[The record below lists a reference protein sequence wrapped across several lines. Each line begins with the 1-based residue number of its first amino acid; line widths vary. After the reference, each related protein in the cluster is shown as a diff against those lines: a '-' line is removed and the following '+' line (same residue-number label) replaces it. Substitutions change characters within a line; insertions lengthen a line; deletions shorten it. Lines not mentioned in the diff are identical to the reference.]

1 VFTFHWHAKKDKMNY
16 DLVFEGGG
24 AKGMVFVGA
33 LEIFEEEGHTIG
45 RLLGTSAGAITATL
59 LAAGYSPK
67 EMLEALVEKVDGK
80 SVFTTFMAN
89 PKDVDPDAFQH
100 SDLSLLLLNLDV
112 PYLPM
117 FIEKWLD
124 EVIFSELAKSKYGP
138 NLYSLFEQGG
148 WFTAE
153 YFLDWLKRKLDE
165 GNYNNKPRNFSKLT
179 LSQFYNI
186 TKTDLSL
193 VASNTSA
200 HQILVLNHRTAP
212 DCPVVW
218 AVRMSMSLPMVWPE
232 VIWQPEWGT
241 YQGIKIE
248 GDAVVDGGL
257 LSNFPIELFISR
269 DKVVQELM
277 GIPKQDSAVIGL
289 LIDETRSVSKE
300 TGEPKQPKSQQPS
313 VTDVLLVKRLLN
325 LIDTVTQAHD
335 KMVMDANQN
344 LVVRLPAAGYGTT
357 EFDMDEQKRN
367 SLVEAGKRAMQE
379 FFSTQSQRG
388 EAESGES
395 FDFSVPP
402 GKATPQSTDRI
413 ASNLLKF
420 KKR

>member
-1 VFTFHWHAKKDKMNY
+1 MNY

-33 LEIFEEEGHTIG
+33 METFKEEGHTFG

-59 LAAGYSPK
+59 LAAGYSHQ
-67 EMLEALVEKVDGK
+67 EMLDALAEQVNGK
-80 SVFTTFMAN
+80 SVFSTFMSN
-89 PKDVDPDAFQH
+89 PKELNLDAYQH
-100 SDLSLLLLNLDV
+100 SDLGMLLLSLDV
-112 PYLPM
+112 PYLPV

-124 EVIFSELAKSKYGP
+124 KAIFSMLTKSKFGP
-138 NLYSLFEQGG
+138 NLYSLLELGG

-153 YFLDWLKRKLDE
+153 FFLDWLKRKLDE
-165 GNYNNKPRNFSKLT
+165 GNYNDVPRNFSKMT
-179 LSQFYNI
+179 LGEFYNA

-200 HQILVLNHRTAP
+200 HQILVLNNRTAP

-218 AVRMSMSLPMVWPE
+218 AVRMSMSIPMVWPE

-241 YQGIKIE
+241 YQGIKID

-257 LSNFPIELFISR
+257 LSNFPIELFISQ
-269 DKVVQELM
+269 DKDVQELM
-277 GIPKQDSAVIGL
+277 GTPEKDTAVLGL
-289 LIDETRSVSKE
+289 LIDETRPVKE
-300 TGEPKQPKSQQPS
+300 EGESTQPKNRLLS

-325 LIDTVTQAHD
+325 LVDTVTQAHD
-335 KMVMDANQN
+335 KMVIDANQN

-357 EFDMDEQKRN
+357 EFDMSDQKRN
-367 SLVEAGKRAMQE
+367 ALVDAGKQTMRE
-379 FFSTQSQRG
+379 FFSAQPLTEESIPEVSFGIRG
-388 EAESGES
+388 VIPSAKT
-395 FDFSVPP
+395 PP
-402 GKATPQSTDRI
+402 GTDRI

-420 KKR
+420 KKP

>member
-1 VFTFHWHAKKDKMNY
+1 MNY

-33 LEIFEEEGHTIG
+33 METFKEEGHTLG

-59 LAAGYSPK
+59 LAAGYSPQ
-67 EMLEALVEKVDGK
+67 EMLDALAEQVNGK
-80 SVFTTFMAN
+80 SVFATFMAN
-89 PKDVDPDAFQH
+89 PKELDLDAFQH
-100 SDLSLLLLNLDV
+100 SDIGMLLLNLDV
-112 PYLPM
+112 PYFPA

-124 EVIFSELAKSKYGP
+124 KVIFNMLAKSKFGP
-138 NLYSLFEQGG
+138 NLYSLLELGG
-148 WFTAE
+148 WYTAE
-153 YFLDWLKRKLDE
+153 FFLAWLKRKLNE
-165 GNYNNKPRNFSKLT
+165 GNYNNKPRNFSKMT
-179 LSQFYNI
+179 LGEFYNA

-218 AVRMSMSLPMVWPE
+218 AVRMSMSIPMVWPE

-241 YQGIKIE
+241 YQGIKID

-269 DKVVQELM
+269 DKDVQEVM
-277 GIPKQDSAVIGL
+277 GTPKKDTVVLGL
-289 LIDETRSVSKE
+289 LIDETKPVIEGGE
-300 TGEPKQPKSQQPS
+300 TTQAQSRQLS

-325 LIDTVTQAHD
+325 LVDTVTQAHD

-357 EFDMDEQKRN
+357 EFDMDDQKRN
-367 SLVEAGKRAMQE
+367 ALVEAGKRAMRE
-379 FFSTQSQRG
+379 FFSTQPQM
-388 EAESGES
+388 EETIPEVS
-395 FDFSVPP
+395 FGIRSIPSTS
-402 GKATPQSTDRI
+402 TPQSTDSI
-413 ASNLLKF
+413 ATNLLKF

>member
-1 VFTFHWHAKKDKMNY
+1 MNY

-33 LEIFEEEGHTIG
+33 LEAFKEEGHTFG

-59 LAAGYSPK
+59 LSAGYSPQ
-67 EMLEALVEKVDGK
+67 EMLDALAEQVDGK

-89 PKDVDPDAFQH
+89 PKEVKLDAYQH
-100 SDLSLLLLNLDV
+100 SDLSMLLFNLDV
-112 PYLPM
+112 PYLPVV
-117 FIEKWLD
+117 IENWLD
-124 EVIFSELAKSKYGP
+124 KIIFSKLAKSKFGP
-138 NLYSLFEQGG
+138 NLYSLFEHGG
-148 WFTAE
+148 WYTAE

-165 GNYNNKPRNFSKLT
+165 GNYNDKPRNFSKMT
-179 LSQFYNI
+179 LSEFYNA

-212 DCPVVW
+212 NCPVVW
-218 AVRMSMSLPMVWPE
+218 AVRMSMSIPMVWPE
-232 VIWQPEWGT
+232 VIWQSEWGT
-241 YQGIKIE
+241 YLGIKID

-269 DKVVQELM
+269 DKVVLELM
-277 GIPKQDSAVIGL
+277 GTPKQNSAVLGL
-289 LIDETRSVSKE
+289 LIDEARSVTEKD
-300 TGEPKQPKSQQPS
+300 GELTQPKSREPS

-325 LIDTVTQAHD
+325 LVDTVTQAHD

-357 EFDMDEQKRN
+357 EFDMDEKKRN
-367 SLVEAGKRAMQE
+367 SLVKAGKRAMQE
-379 FFSTQSQRG
+379 FFSAQSQRG
-388 EAESGES
+388 EAESAAS
-395 FDFSVPP
+395 FDISALP
-402 GKATPQSTDRI
+402 GKTTPPSTDRI
-413 ASNLLKF
+413 ASHLLKF
-420 KKR
+420 KNR